1 MSILH
6 GFFSG
11 LKPIPATLV
20 SDWANNNRYL
30 SSETAAEPGKWR
42 TSKVPYMKEIM
53 DALSPNS
60 PVNEVVFMKGVQ
72 ISGTEAGLNVMGCY
86 ADISP
91 CPIMYVMPTIEV
103 AKDFSGSRV
112 DTMIKLCPSLNAKV
126 RPQRE
131 RDSGNTIFFKKF
143 PGGSFKMS
151 GANSAAS
158 LRSKAVRVLILDEV
172 DAYPLDVDGEGSPI
186 ALAKK
191 RQVTFGLKKKLFILS
206 TPTMEHTSVIEPEY
220 LKTDQRKLFLPCPHC
235 GAFQILKFSQLRWE
249 HGKGDL
255 ITECLYEC
263 EECNELIEERF
274 KPKMLAA
281 GEWRPTA
288 KQNINPLKR
297 GYWLPSLNSPLGWLS
312 WIDIA
317 KEYEKA
323 ETSPN
328 DMKVFVNTILAETSK
343 ESGDVPPWE
352 NLYNR
357 REDYKLN
364 KPNNAVYFITGGVDV
379 QKDRLE
385 LHIIGW
391 CKERIAYSIDYRVLV
406 GDTAGDDVWNELAKV
421 VGETWERE
429 DGIQLPMKLMAVDS
443 GYNTNKVYSFARR
456 FDTTKVIPIKGKD
469 GLGVMVA
476 APRQVD
482 TTSAGKKIG
491 KVKVWNVGVSLIK
504 SELYGLF
511 KLEKVNGIAPPGY
524 LHFPQYAEQ
533 FFRGL
538 TAEQLIRTMSKKGFP
553 KYEWIKKYHFNEAL
567 DTTVYA
573 RAAASV
579 IGIDRMNDGHF
590 EAMISSYG
598 RAKKPLNDKPRR
610 RSDFWDK

>member
-1 MSILH
+1 MNVLQ
-6 GFFSG
+6 GFFNG

-112 DTMIKLCPSLNAKV
+112 DTMINLCPSLAQKV
-126 RPQRE
+126 RPARE
-131 RDSGNTIFFKKF
+131 RDSGNTIFLKKF

-235 GAFQILKFSQLRWE
+235 GEFQILKFSQLRWE

-263 EECNELIEERF
+263 EGCQQLIEERF
-274 KPKMLAA
+274 KPKMLAS

-288 KQNINPLKR
+288 KQNLNPLKR

-312 WIDIA
+312 WVDIA
-317 KEYEKA
+317 KEYERA

-364 KPNNAVYFITGGVDV
+364 KPNNSVYFITIGVDV

-385 LHIIGW
+385 LHVMGW
-391 CKERIAYSIDYRVLV
+391 GKQKIAYSIDYRVLV
-406 GDTAGDDVWNELAKV
+406 GDTSGNEVWDDLAKV
-421 VGETWERE
+421 VNETWERE
-429 DGIQLPMKLMAVDS
+429 DGLQVPMARMAVDS
-443 GYNTNKVYSFARR
+443 GYNTSKVYEFCRR

-511 KLEKVNGIAPPGY
+511 KLEKVNGVAPPGY

-538 TAEQLIRTMSKKGFP
+538 TAEQLIRTMDKKGFA

-579 IGIDRMNDGHF
+579 IGMDRMQDHHF
-590 EAMISSYG
+590 ESMIGGYTK
-598 RAKKPLNDKPRR
+598 AVKVENKPKK